1 LNNPHNSRELTRAFV
16 QSGFNEVGRQ
26 ALLDIVLPTSQK
38 PPDSLLVGEL
48 IPWRGEDL
56 RHASSRSDEV

>member
-1 LNNPHNSRELTRAFV
+1 LNNPHNGRELTRAFV

-38 PPDSLLVGEL
+38 PPDSQISAGM
-48 IPWRGEDL
+48 IHGW
-56 RHASSRSDEV
+56 SS